1 MDLFK
6 FVRMKTLRKIVIL
19 LVSVVCLAHTSVS
32 AQQLATVPNVM
43 PLTRVLFIFDGS
55 YSMLGIWERHSKME
69 VAKSILIPFIDS
81 VSKIPNVEVGLRIY
95 GNRSPF
101 PPQDCKDSHLEVPF
115 GKNNLPEIVNK
126 ILSLNPHGTTPIA
139 YSIEQAAKDFPPDS
153 TARNIIFLITD
164 GVEACDGDPCAISRK
179 LQEKGVILKP
189 FIIGVGNEVDFNK
202 MFDCAGHVFSAK
214 NELDF
219 LPVLNMAMDK
229 AMTSTPLQVYLLDA
243 YKKPRETDVPMTF
256 YDNVTGFIRY
266 NFVHSVIKPGEPDI
280 LFLDPL
286 VSYKIKV
293 HTIPPVYAENVN
305 LEPGKH
311 TIVKIDAPQ
320 GYLMVER
327 PYGVNLSMPFETIVR
342 QQGDMNTL
350 MVQQANEKVKYI
362 TGKYDL
368 EVLTMP
374 RTYFYDVEVK
384 PDEVKT
390 IKVPAPGHVTFT
402 RPQMGIGAIYI
413 DRNTDLEFVT
423 YLSPD
428 SRKND
433 VLTLQPGKYVIIWRD
448 KFETDTEKSIS
459 QSFEITSG
467 CNLYIQLNKK

>member
-19 LVSVVCLAHTSVS
+19 LVSVVCLAHTSVF

-402 RPQMGIGAIYI
+402 QPQMGIGAIYI

>member
-1 MDLFK
+1 MTFGL
-6 FVRMKTLRKIVIL
+6 TP
-19 LVSVVCLAHTSVS
+19 CLS
-32 AQQLATVPNVM
+32 QQLAEVPNVM

-55 YSMLGIWERHSKME
+55 YSMLGVWERNTKME

-81 VSKIPNVEVGLRIY
+81 VSKIPNVEVALRVY

-115 GKNNLPEIVNK
+115 GKNNLPEIVRVITN
-126 ILSLNPHGTTPIA
+126 LTPHGTTPIA
-139 YSIEQAAKDFPPDS
+139 YSIEQGAKDFPPDT
-153 TARNIIFLITD
+153 TARNIVFLITD
-164 GVEACDGDPCAISRK
+164 GVEACDGDPCAISRE
-179 LQEKGVILKP
+179 LQAKGVILKP
-189 FIIGVGNEVDFNK
+189 FIIGVGREVDFNK
-202 MFDCAGHVFSAK
+202 LFDCAGQVFSAK

-219 LPVLNMAMDK
+219 HPILNQAMER
-229 AMTSTPLQVYLLDA
+229 ALMSTPLQVYLLDA

-256 YDNVTGFIRY
+256 YDNTTGFIHY

-293 HTIPPVYAENVN
+293 HTMPPVYADNIN

-320 GYLMVER
+320 GYLVVER
-327 PYGVNLSMPFETIVR
+327 PYGFNMSVPIETIVR

-350 MVQQANEKVKYI
+350 NVQQAGEKVKYI

-368 EVLTMP
+368 EILTLP
-374 RTYFYDVEVK
+374 RTYFYDVEIK

-390 IKVPAPGHVTFT
+390 IKIAQPGHVTFN
-402 RPQMGIGAIYI
+402 RPQLGVGAIYL

-423 YLSPD
+423 NLSPD
-428 SRKND
+428 SRKPD
-433 VLTLQPGKYVIIWRD
+433 VFTLQPGKYVVIWRD

-459 QSFEITSG
+459 KSFEVTSG
-467 CNLYIQLNKK
+467 GNLYIQLTGNK

>member
-1 MDLFK
+1 
-6 FVRMKTLRKIVIL
+6 
-19 LVSVVCLAHTSVS
+19 
-32 AQQLATVPNVM
+32 
-43 PLTRVLFIFDGS
+43 
-55 YSMLGIWERHSKME
+55 
-69 VAKSILIPFIDS
+69 
-81 VSKIPNVEVGLRIY
+81 
-95 GNRSPF
+95 
-101 PPQDCKDSHLEVPF
+101 
-115 GKNNLPEIVNK
+115 
-126 ILSLNPHGTTPIA
+126 
-139 YSIEQAAKDFPPDS
+139 
-153 TARNIIFLITD
+153 
-164 GVEACDGDPCAISRK
+164 
-179 LQEKGVILKP
+179 
-189 FIIGVGNEVDFNK
+189 

>member
-19 LVSVVCLAHTSVS
+19 LVSVVCLAHTSVF

-423 YLSPD
+423 YLSSD

>member
-19 LVSVVCLAHTSVS
+19 LVSVVCLAHTSVF

-423 YLSPD
+423 YLSPE

>member
-19 LVSVVCLAHTSVS
+19 LVSVVCLAHTSVF

-164 GVEACDGDPCAISRK
+164 GVEACDGDQCAISRK

>member
-19 LVSVVCLAHTSVS
+19 LVSVVCLAHTSVFS
-32 AQQLATVPNVM
+32 QQLATVPNVM

>member
-1 MDLFK
+1 MSF
-6 FVRMKTLRKIVIL
+6 LRRFFLSVLTFIIL
-19 LVSVVCLAHTSVS
+19 GIGPSIGQRLET
-32 AQQLATVPNVM
+32 TPNVT
-43 PLTRVLFIFDGS
+43 PLTRILFIFDGS
-55 YSMLGIWERHSKME
+55 YSMMGIWERNSKME
-69 VAKSILIPFIDS
+69 IAKSILIPFIDS
-81 VSKIPNVEVGLRIY
+81 VSKIPNVEVALRIY

-115 GKNNLPEIVNK
+115 GKNNLPEIINK
-126 ILSLNPHGTTPIA
+126 ITTLNPNGTTPIA
-139 YSIEQAAKDFPPDS
+139 YSIEQAAKDFPPDT

-164 GVEACDGDPCAISRK
+164 GVEACEGDPCAISRK

-189 FIIGVGNEVDFNK
+189 FIIGVGNEIDFNK
-202 MFDCAGHVFSAK
+202 IFDCAGHVFSAK

-219 LPVLNMAMDK
+219 LPVLNLAMEK
-229 AMTSTPLQVYLLDA
+229 AMASTPLQVYLLDA

-293 HTIPPVYAENVN
+293 HTMPPVYAEDVN

-320 GYLMVER
+320 GYLTVER
-327 PYGVNLSMPFETIVR
+327 PYGFNISTPIPAIVR
-342 QQGDMNTL
+342 IAGDMNTL
-350 MVQQANEKVKYI
+350 NVQQANEKIKYI
-362 TGKYDL
+362 CGKYDL
-368 EVLTMP
+368 EILTTP
-374 RTYFYDVEVK
+374 RTYFYDVEIK

-390 IKVPAPGHVTFT
+390 IKIPQPGHVTFT
-402 RPQMGIGAIYI
+402 RPQLGIGAVYI

-423 YLSPD
+423 NLSVD
-428 SRKND
+428 TRKNEM
-433 VLTLQPGKYVIIWRD
+433 LTLQPGRYVVIWRD

-459 QSFEITSG
+459 QRFEITSG
-467 CNLYIQLNKK
+467 CNLYIQLNKNTK

>member
-1 MDLFK
+1 MFK

-19 LVSVVCLAHTSVS
+19 LVSVVCLAHTSVF

-179 LQEKGVILKP
+179 LQKKGVILKP
-189 FIIGVGNEVDFNK
+189 FIIGVGNDVDFNK

-256 YDNVTGFIRY
+256 Y
-266 NFVHSVIKPGEPDI
+266 
-280 LFLDPL
+280 
-286 VSYKIKV
+286 
-293 HTIPPVYAENVN
+293 
-305 LEPGKH
+305 
-311 TIVKIDAPQ
+311 
-320 GYLMVER
+320 GY
-327 PYGVNLSMPFETIVR
+327 
-342 QQGDMNTL
+342 
-350 MVQQANEKVKYI
+350 KVK
-362 TGKYDL
+362 G
-368 EVLTMP
+368 
-374 RTYFYDVEVK
+374 
-384 PDEVKT
+384 
-390 IKVPAPGHVTFT
+390 
-402 RPQMGIGAIYI
+402 
-413 DRNTDLEFVT
+413 TDNFESAFFFFEKLEFVL
-423 YLSPD
+423 YS
-428 SRKND
+428 
-433 VLTLQPGKYVIIWRD
+433 VGVQP
-448 KFETDTEKSIS
+448 T
-459 QSFEITSG
+459 
-467 CNLYIQLNKK
+467 

>member
-19 LVSVVCLAHTSVS
+19 LVSVVCLAHTSVF

-342 QQGDMNTL
+342 QQGNMNTL

-390 IKVPAPGHVTFT
+390 IKVPEPGHVTFT

>member
-1 MDLFK
+1 
-6 FVRMKTLRKIVIL
+6 MKTLRKIVVL
-19 LVSVVCLAHTSVS
+19 FVGVVCFAHTSVF

-153 TARNIIFLITD
+153 TVRNIIFLITD
-164 GVEACDGDPCAISRK
+164 GVEACDGDPCAISRR

-202 MFDCAGHVFSAK
+202 IFDCAGHVFSAK

-256 YDNVTGFIRY
+256 YDNTTGFIRY

-342 QQGDMNTL
+342 QKGDMNTL

-390 IKVPAPGHVTFT
+390 VKVPAPGHVTFT
-402 RPQMGIGAIYI
+402 RPQMGIGAVYI

-423 YLSPD
+423 YLSAD

-467 CNLYIQLNKK
+467 CNLYIQLSKK

>member
-1 MDLFK
+1 
-6 FVRMKTLRKIVIL
+6 
-19 LVSVVCLAHTSVS
+19 
-32 AQQLATVPNVM
+32 
-43 PLTRVLFIFDGS
+43 
-55 YSMLGIWERHSKME
+55 
-69 VAKSILIPFIDS
+69 
-81 VSKIPNVEVGLRIY
+81 
-95 GNRSPF
+95 
-101 PPQDCKDSHLEVPF
+101 
-115 GKNNLPEIVNK
+115 
-126 ILSLNPHGTTPIA
+126 
-139 YSIEQAAKDFPPDS
+139 
-153 TARNIIFLITD
+153 
-164 GVEACDGDPCAISRK
+164 
-179 LQEKGVILKP
+179 
-189 FIIGVGNEVDFNK
+189 
-202 MFDCAGHVFSAK
+202 
-214 NELDF
+214 
-219 LPVLNMAMDK
+219 
-229 AMTSTPLQVYLLDA
+229 
-243 YKKPRETDVPMTF
+243 
-256 YDNVTGFIRY
+256 
-266 NFVHSVIKPGEPDI
+266 
-280 LFLDPL
+280 
-286 VSYKIKV
+286 
-293 HTIPPVYAENVN
+293 
-305 LEPGKH
+305 
-311 TIVKIDAPQ
+311 
-320 GYLMVER
+320 
-327 PYGVNLSMPFETIVR
+327 MPFETIVR

>member
-1 MDLFK
+1 
-6 FVRMKTLRKIVIL
+6 MKTLRNIVVAVL
-19 LVSVVCLAHTSVS
+19 LCVVGLASCYS
-32 AQQLATVPNVM
+32 QQLADVPNVM
-43 PLTRVLFIFDGS
+43 PKTRVLFIFDGS
-55 YSMLGIWERHSKME
+55 YSMLGVWERHSKME
-69 VAKSILIPFIDS
+69 VAKSILIPFIYS
-81 VSKIPNVEVGLRIY
+81 VSKIPNVEIGLRIY

-115 GKNNLPEIVNK
+115 GKNNVPEIMNK
-126 ILSLNPHGTTPIA
+126 ILSLNPNGTTPIA
-139 YSIEQAAKDFPPDS
+139 YSIEQAAKDFPPDT

-164 GVEACDGDPCAISRK
+164 GVEACEGDPCAISRE
-179 LQEKGVILKP
+179 LQAKGVILKP
-189 FIIGVGNEVDFNK
+189 FIIGVGNDVDFNK
-202 MFDCAGHVFSAK
+202 VFNCAGQVFSAK

-219 LPVLNMAMDK
+219 LPILNLAMEK
-229 AMTSTPLQVYLLDA
+229 ALVSTPLQVYLLDA

-256 YDNVTGFIRY
+256 YDNTTGFIHY

-293 HTIPPVYAENVN
+293 HTLPPVYADNIN

-327 PYGVNLSMPFETIVR
+327 PYGFNISIPIPVIVR

-350 MVQQANEKVKYI
+350 NVQQANERVKYI

-368 EVLTMP
+368 EVLTTP
-374 RTYFYDVEVK
+374 RTYFYDVEIK

-390 IKVPAPGHVTFT
+390 VKIPQPGHVSFT
-402 RPQMGIGAIYI
+402 RPQMGIGAVYI

-423 YLSPD
+423 YLSAD
-428 SRKND
+428 SRKSD
-433 VLTLQPGKYVIIWRD
+433 VLTLQPGKYVVIWRD
-448 KFETDTEKSIS
+448 KNETDTEKSTS
-459 QSFEITSG
+459 KSFEVTPG
-467 CNLYIQLNKK
+467 CNLYIQINGSKK

>member
-19 LVSVVCLAHTSVS
+19 LVSVVCLAHTSVF

-390 IKVPAPGHVTFT
+390 IKVPAPGHVTFI

>member
-1 MDLFK
+1 MSF
-6 FVRMKTLRKIVIL
+6 LRRFFLSVLMFLIL
-19 LVSVVCLAHTSVS
+19 GLGSSLGQRLET
-32 AQQLATVPNVM
+32 TPNVT
-43 PLTRVLFIFDGS
+43 PLTRILFIFDGS
-55 YSMLGIWERHSKME
+55 YSMMGIWERNSKME
-69 VAKSILIPFIDS
+69 IAKSILIPFIDS
-81 VSKIPNVEVGLRIY
+81 VSKIPNVEVALRIY

-115 GKNNLPEIVNK
+115 GKNNLPEIINK
-126 ILSLNPHGTTPIA
+126 ITTLNPNGTTPIA
-139 YSIEQAAKDFPPDS
+139 YSIEQAAKDFPPDT

-164 GVEACDGDPCAISRK
+164 GVEACEGDPCAISRK

-189 FIIGVGNEVDFNK
+189 FIIGVGNEIDFNK
-202 MFDCAGHVFSAK
+202 IFDCAGHVFSAK

-219 LPVLNMAMDK
+219 LPVLNLAMEK
-229 AMTSTPLQVYLLDA
+229 AMASTPLQVYLLDA

-293 HTIPPVYAENVN
+293 HTMPPVYAEDVN

-320 GYLMVER
+320 GYLTVER
-327 PYGVNLSMPFETIVR
+327 PYGFNISTPIPAIVR
-342 QQGDMNTL
+342 IAGDMNTL
-350 MVQQANEKVKYI
+350 NVQQANEKVKYI
-362 TGKYDL
+362 CGKYDL
-368 EVLTMP
+368 EILTTP
-374 RTYFYDVEVK
+374 RTYFYDVEIK

-390 IKVPAPGHVTFT
+390 IKIPQPGHVTFT
-402 RPQMGIGAIYI
+402 RPQLGIGAVYI

-423 YLSPD
+423 NLSVD
-428 SRKND
+428 TRKNEM
-433 VLTLQPGKYVIIWRD
+433 LTLQPGRYVVIWRD

-459 QSFEITSG
+459 QRFEITSG
-467 CNLYIQLNKK
+467 CNLYIQLNKNTK

>member
-1 MDLFK
+1 MSF
-6 FVRMKTLRKIVIL
+6 LRRFFLSVLTFIIL
-19 LVSVVCLAHTSVS
+19 GIGPSIGQRLET
-32 AQQLATVPNVM
+32 TPNVT
-43 PLTRVLFIFDGS
+43 PLTRILFIFDGS
-55 YSMLGIWERHSKME
+55 YSMMGIWERNSKME
-69 VAKSILIPFIDS
+69 IAKSILIPFIDS
-81 VSKIPNVEVGLRIY
+81 VSKIPNVEVALRIY

-115 GKNNLPEIVNK
+115 GKNNLPEIINK
-126 ILSLNPHGTTPIA
+126 ITTLNPNGTTPIA
-139 YSIEQAAKDFPPDS
+139 YSIEQAAKDFPPDT

-164 GVEACDGDPCAISRK
+164 GVEACEGDPCAISRK

-189 FIIGVGNEVDFNK
+189 FIIGVGNEIDFNK
-202 MFDCAGHVFSAK
+202 IFDCAGHVFSAK

-219 LPVLNMAMDK
+219 LPVLNLAMEK
-229 AMTSTPLQVYLLDA
+229 AMASTPLQVYLLDA

-293 HTIPPVYAENVN
+293 HTMPPVYAEDVN

-320 GYLMVER
+320 GYLTVER
-327 PYGVNLSMPFETIVR
+327 PYGFNISTPIPAIVR
-342 QQGDMNTL
+342 IAGDMNTL
-350 MVQQANEKVKYI
+350 NVQQANEKVKYI
-362 TGKYDL
+362 CGKYDL
-368 EVLTMP
+368 EILTTP
-374 RTYFYDVEVK
+374 RTYFYDVEIK

-390 IKVPAPGHVTFT
+390 IKIPQPGHVTFT
-402 RPQMGIGAIYI
+402 RPQLGIGAVYI

-423 YLSPD
+423 NLSVD
-428 SRKND
+428 TRKNEM
-433 VLTLQPGKYVIIWRD
+433 LTLQPGRYVVIWRD

-459 QSFEITSG
+459 QRFEITSG
-467 CNLYIQLNKK
+467 CNLYIQLNKNTK